1 MRTPYTGAPV
11 EYQADDAR
19 ETTFCR
25 HLIEC
30 VVGAIT
36 FKSSDITEKL
46 PTKKEARRLGADH
59 GHLLNEKQ
67 GTVRMDQFIRVGC
80 DNLIIAPSKILE
92 NMDSNEFAHMLQD
105 HPRIVRLKRYHD
117 AGSYLILPK

>member
-1 MRTPYTGAPV
+1 MSKEKKKASNKSVGDGTLASRDLFSTPKAGSTDMRTPYTGAPV
-11 EYQADDAR
+11 EYPADCVR

-25 HLIEC
+25 HLIDN
-30 VVGAIT
+30 VVEAIT
-36 FKSSDITEKL
+36 SKSSNITEKL

-80 DNLIIAPSKILE
+80 DK
-92 NMDSNEFAHMLQD
+92 
-105 HPRIVRLKRYHD
+105 
-117 AGSYLILPK
+117 LPCE